1 MDIIK
6 GVRIMAN
13 EQNLI
18 PINQRTE
25 NEQREMRVRAGKKSG
40 ESRRRKKTIKEWLGE
55 FSELPAPEEF
65 LKKMRKIGYKGK
77 DETFGAL
84 MAYQYM
90 MYSIKGKPQYAR
102 MVLEMLGETQP
113 QGQVVNNLPPSIN
126 VKFVG
131 DDDGC

>member
-1 MDIIK
+1 
-6 GVRIMAN
+6 MAK
-13 EQNLI
+13 EDLI
-18 PINQRTE
+18 PFTQRSKDE
-25 NEQREMRVRAGKKSG
+25 VKEMNRRGGIESGKTRRMKKSI
-40 ESRRRKKTIKEWLGE
+40 REWLGE